1 MSIGGQGC
9 ADLQLTAG
17 HSPGSGRILDRLH
30 AQLYIGVLVLVILGM
45 LVE

>member
-30 AQLYIGVLVLVILGM
+30 IGVLVLVILGM